1 MAGTILY
8 TGGVE
13 KLAPHAF
20 RMSGDRRDF
29 LKAEADHPWPGFPM
43 LFIPPERQ
51 RQAHIDMMLPG
62 WPCWFQSYCGVVYN
76 IPLRL
81 AGKDSE
87 ILPGFLWAM
96 QIAELIGVPIDYVQA
111 RDRYMAKM
119 LRLRAEL
126 APDVP
131 ALRIAK
137 ILEAK
142 LRGERYGYQLA
153 LQMLNA
159 YHFLL
164 EIDAE
169 DERKGEIYWTDDD
182 WTEAF
187 LKWESWSALAFH
199 WVDSLF
205 WSICESSDDSSIIT
219 RMRQILFDA
228 MNESRVEGPGEA
240 FASGPDCEGGRCEAC
255 FEEFWLELQ
264 ADMTESEQA
273 DIARLR
279 AELGMT
285 FEMRVE
291 MEYEGSIDIDDV
303 IRRFNGE

>member
-1 MAGTILY
+1 
-8 TGGVE
+8 
-13 KLAPHAF
+13 
-20 RMSGDRRDF
+20 
-29 LKAEADHPWPGFPM
+29 M
-43 LFIPPERQ
+43 LFIPPER
-51 RQAHIDMMLPG
+51 RRKARIDMMLPG
-62 WPCWFQSYCGVVYN
+62 WPCWFQGYCGVVYN
-76 IPLRL
+76 IPLRV
-81 AGKDSE
+81 AGMDSE
-87 ILPGFLWAM
+87 LLPGFLWAM
-96 QIAELIGVPIDYVQA
+96 QIAELIGVPIDYAQA

-137 ILEAK
+137 LLEAK

-159 YHFLL
+159 YRMLL
-164 EIDAE
+164 ETDAE
-169 DERKGEIYWTDDD
+169 DETTGQIDWIDWTEDDWTEDD
-182 WTEAF
+182 WTEAYTEAY
-187 LKWESWSALAFH
+187 LEWESWSALAFY

-205 WSICESSDDSSIIT
+205 WSICESSDDSSMIT
-219 RMRQILFDA
+219 RTRQFLLDA

-240 FASGPDCEGGRCEAC
+240 FVSGPDCEGGRCEAC

-273 DIARLR
+273 NIARLR
-279 AELGMT
+279 AELGMI
-285 FEMRVE
+285 FQMRVE
-291 MEYEGSIDIDDV
+291 MEYEDSIDTDDV